1 MTERQ
6 DLRFMQEALKLSERG
21 RRLAPPNP
29 SVGCVI
35 VRAGEVIASGYTQRA
50 GGHDDDRSVRGKP
63 VQAALDVHEF
73 LRAQVGGKARLGHG
87 VVAQGQRGQ
96 GRVD

>member
-35 VRAGEVIASGYTQRA
+35 VRAGEVIASGYTQPAKELVASGRWA
-50 GGHDDDRSVRGKP
+50 SVCRSRFP
-63 VQAALDVHEF
+63 S
-73 LRAQVGGKARLGHG
+73 R
-87 VVAQGQRGQ
+87 
-96 GRVD
+96 